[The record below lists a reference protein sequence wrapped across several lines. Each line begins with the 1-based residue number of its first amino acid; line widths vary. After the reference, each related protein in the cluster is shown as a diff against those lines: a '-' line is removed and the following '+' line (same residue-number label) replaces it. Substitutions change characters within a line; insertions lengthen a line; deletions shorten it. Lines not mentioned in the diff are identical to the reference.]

1 MIDIKPAELGF
12 GRNKNISVFR
22 NNSSEDYAV
31 HGHDF
36 FEIELILSG
45 HGQSTI
51 NGKEVI
57 LKPGRINFMTTR
69 DFHDIQNDSKDRLH
83 MACARFN
90 QFILNPVILKK
101 IFAANQ
107 TLTFQLD
114 EAEMA
119 KIKNIMDVMMDV
131 YKEPLESM
139 DELILTNLIETI
151 IVLLLKKTDVFDSE
165 KNENVA
171 HISRAI
177 GYLEANFYN
186 DPTLAEAAE
195 FVGLNKNYLSSV
207 FHREAGKTFVQYS
220 NNLKLKYAKNLLI
233 ASEMT
238 VNEIYYKCG
247 FRSISTFLHE
257 FKKKYGVTPIK
268 YRRNARRKA
277 LED

>member
-1 MIDIKPAELGF
+1 MIDIKPAELGY

-57 LKPGRINFMTTR
+57 LKPGRMNFMTTR

-233 ASEMT
+233 ASEMP
-238 VNEIYYKCG
+238 VNEICYKCG
-247 FRSISTFLHE
+247 FRSVSTFLHE
-257 FKKKYGVTPIK
+257 FKKKYGVTPVK
-268 YRRNARRKA
+268 YRKQKKQN
-277 LED
+277 